1 MLAALWCRLF
11 RGHDWIRTF
20 YRGRIFL
27 ECCHCGAKTKGWEVL
42 T

>member
-1 MLAALWCRLF
+1 MLARLWCRWF
-11 RGHDWIRTF
+11 RGHAWIRTF

-27 ECCHCGAKTKGWEVL
+27 ECCHCGARSHGWEVI